1 MGRKYRGGNNP
12 EEKYER
18 VHKDDV
24 EKMLLSSYWQVVSRE
39 KVVTDN
45 LHIPEVKQI
54 MIPATPSAGIVPPR
68 PAPRPLIEVLDDEQ
82 FKPAE
87 DATDI
92 ENETSTP
99 TGKRKPGRPKKNA

>member
-1 MGRKYRGGNNP
+1 MYPRRRALR
-12 EEKYER
+12 R
-18 VHKDDV
+18 V
-24 EKMLLSSYWQVVSRE
+24 
-39 KVVTDN
+39 
-45 LHIPEVKQI
+45 
-54 MIPATPSAGIVPPR
+54 
-68 PAPRPLIEVLDDEQ
+68 VLDDEQ